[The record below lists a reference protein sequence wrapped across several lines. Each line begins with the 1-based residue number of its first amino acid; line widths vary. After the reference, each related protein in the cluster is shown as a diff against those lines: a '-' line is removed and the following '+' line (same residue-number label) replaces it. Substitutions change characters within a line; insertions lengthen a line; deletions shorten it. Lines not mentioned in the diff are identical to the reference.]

1 MQAEQ
6 EDAVNLQ
13 RFSIGLAHGFCQ
25 ALSPGWMGPCLQETG
40 MIKGIGGSRRIR
52 LTCPVRLQLDFQ
64 VVPQQR
70 LPQRDFRTEERDF
83 KGQEVLR
90 HAARKPQRI
99 TVTIPQA
106 VYESLG
112 ELSFREGRS
121 MSNLASFMLERA
133 IRAQL

>member
-1 MQAEQ
+1 M
-6 EDAVNLQ
+6 
-13 RFSIGLAHGFCQ
+13 
-25 ALSPGWMGPCLQETG
+25 
-40 MIKGIGGSRRIR
+40 R
-52 LTCPVRLQLDFQ
+52 LTCPVLLQLDVR

-70 LPQRDFRTEERDF
+70 LLQRDFR
-83 KGQEVLR
+83 GQEALR